1 MKLNIKKG
9 EYMKKILL
17 LLVSMTLLF
26 FTIGCSQDDEGTI
39 MIGVTGPYSGDLA
52 PYGIPTSEAAK
63 LIVEKV
69 NAAGG
74 VQGKQIELIVEDD
87 ICDPNQA
94 TLVANKLIAKGVV
107 AVIGPVCS
115 GATASA
121 MATYQ
126 SENIP
131 VISPSATNPEL
142 TLDYPNFFRTIAGDD
157 KQGVRQADFLVK
169 TLNAKKIA
177 VIHDQQDYGKGL
189 ADGVMANLEKLGA
202 EITLYE
208 GITAGAVDYSAI
220 VSKIINAKIDAL
232 VYGGYDADG
241 SKLITQLK
249 AKSFSGDIV
258 VGDGF
263 KGEQFLKL
271 AGVAAEGVYATGPK
285 DYTQTTAYINA
296 VSEYKEMNS
305 GNEPG
310 TFYSEGYAAT
320 MILIELLKE
329 IKFTDDVKTARQG
342 ILDMLLSGKSFE
354 TSVGTISFD
363 KDGNSVGTGFNV
375 YKVVDGTFVTVE

>member
-1 MKLNIKKG
+1 
-9 EYMKKILL
+9 MKKILI
-17 LLVSMTLLF
+17 LVTMTVLF
-26 FTIGCSQDDEGTI
+26 SAVVIFSCSNDKDGDKAPI
-39 MIGVTGPYSGDLA
+39 MLGVTGPYSGDLA
-52 PYGIPTSEAAK
+52 PYGIPTAEAAK

-69 NAAGG
+69 NEAGG
-74 VQGKQIELIVEDD
+74 VQGRQIKLIVEDD

-94 TLVANKLIAKGVV
+94 TLVANKLIADGVV
-107 AVIGPVCS
+107 AVIGPICS

-121 MATYQ
+121 MGTYE
-126 SENIP
+126 SENVP
-131 VISPSATNPEL
+131 VISPSATNPDL

-157 KQGVRQADFLVK
+157 KQGVRQAEFLVN

-189 ADGVMANLEKLGA
+189 ADGAMVNLEKLGV
-202 EITLYE
+202 EIVLYE

-220 VSKIINAKIDAL
+220 VSKIINAKVDAL

-249 AKSFSGDIV
+249 AKSFAGDIV

-271 AGVAAEGVYATGPK
+271 AGAAAEGVYATGPK
-285 DYTQTTAYINA
+285 DYTQTEAYKNA

-320 MILIELLKE
+320 MILVELLKE
-329 IKFTDDVKTARQG
+329 VNLSDMKTTQQE
-342 ILDMLLSGKSFE
+342 ILDMLSSGKSFD

-375 YKVVDGTFVTVE
+375 YKVVDGSFMTVE